1 MVLQKI
7 DREVARKAVTM
18 TSRRKVLSGS
28 SNLFRDLGFREPE
41 AQNLALRSGLMIQIE
56 ESVKRSG
63 MTQARIAARL
73 GLTVP
78 QRNALLKGKIER
90 FTLEALVIV
99 ATRLGMKV
107 RLLVTTAG
115 RTVERS
121 VATGSTPKR

>member
-1 MVLQKI
+1 
-7 DREVARKAVTM
+7 M
-18 TSRRKVLSGS
+18 TNRRKVLSGS
-28 SNLFRDLGFREPE
+28 SNVFRDLGFREPE
-41 AQNLALRSGLMIQIE
+41 AQNLALRSDLMIQIE

-78 QRNALLKGKIER
+78 QRNALLKGKIEQ

-99 ATRLGMKV
+99 ATRLGMKL

-115 RTVERS
+115 RTAERS